1 MLRRMIVPAGL
12 AAVLGLLASAALAD
26 GEKRTT
32 VQDENR
38 VESFDRTIEPPR
50 RAAVRAPPQ
59 PIGGWRS
66 TRIHHAHGRHAHRA
80 SHSWGGHHGL
90 HPRRHLFIAGVSG
103 HRLPGIV
110 NVATVTYRT
119 HVYDT
124 PAYPSAFL
132 RLPAVRS
139 PLRPDAGPDLQ
150 QALLL
155 LSRSAS
161 FGDVSHGSR
170 TE

>member
-50 RAAVRAPPQ
+50 RAAVRTPRTDRRMAVYAH
-59 PIGGWRS
+59 G
-66 TRIHHAHGRHAHRA
+66 HHAHGRHALRTF
-80 SHSWGGHHGL
+80 HSWGGHHGL

-119 HVYDT
+119 HVYYT
-124 PAYPSAFL
+124 AAYPSPSYGYPPYAHL
-132 RLPAVRS
+132 YDLTP
-139 PLRPDAGPDLQ
+139 GPIYNKPC
-150 QALLL
+150 
-155 LSRSAS
+155 
-161 FGDVSHGSR
+161 FC
-170 TE
+170 

>member
-1 MLRRMIVPAGL
+1 MLRRMIVPAGF

-50 RAAVRAPPQ
+50 RAAVRAPPSHRRMAVYAHVIMPMGGM
-59 PIGGWRS
+59 PIVPS
-66 TRIHHAHGRHAHRA
+66 IHGAATTVSIPAAICSSPASPRHG
-80 SHSWGGHHGL
+80 
-90 HPRRHLFIAGVSG
+90 
-103 HRLPGIV
+103 LPGIV

-124 PAYPSAFL
+124 PAYPSAIL
-132 RLPAVRS
+132 RLPAVT
-139 PLRPDAGPDLQ
+139 L
-150 QALLL
+150 
-155 LSRSAS
+155 AS
-161 FGDVSHGSR
+161 
-170 TE
+170 TT